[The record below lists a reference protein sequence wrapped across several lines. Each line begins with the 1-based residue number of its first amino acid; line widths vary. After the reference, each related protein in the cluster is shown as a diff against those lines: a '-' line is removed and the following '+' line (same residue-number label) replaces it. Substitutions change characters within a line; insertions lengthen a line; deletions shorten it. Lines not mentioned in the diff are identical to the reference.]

1 MQQAT
6 YRSRR
11 PDQGSGRESTLDSSG
26 LIVVLIGELAALA
39 SLSLTLI
46 GGLLLAASY
55 LL

>member
-11 PDQGSGRESTLDSSG
+11 SDQRGEQESNPNVRS
-26 LIVVLIGELAALA
+26 LISLLIGELAALA

-55 LL
+55 VL

>member
-11 PDQGSGRESTLDSSG
+11 SAQDAMQNPELNARG
-26 LIVVLIGELAALA
+26 LISLLIGELAALA

-55 LL
+55 VL